1 MFHAPLGP
9 TSWSSLPKGGPQLPL
24 QPQPLGSCLVLH
36 VLVSA
41 HTCASCALGFYRA
54 RDSCLFAVLQEHA
67 SLLRSFSHTQAQEAM
82 LCSSQALQALSPSA
96 CLSTQTQPY
105 VWPVLP
111 QLHLQSP
118 PAVPVAAVP
127 MAAYDLQRALGT
139 CLLMRPREK
148 RFILS
153 LFTIKDQG
161 DTHFIWRF
169 QSEQSS

>member
-1 MFHAPLGP
+1 MLPLD
-9 TSWSSLPKGGPQLPL
+9 LPPGLLCLRWPQLPL
-24 QPQPLGSCLVLH
+24 QPQLLGSYLVLH

-54 RDSCLFAVLQEHA
+54 RDSCLFAALQEHA

-96 CLSTQTQPY
+96 CLSTQTQPC

-118 PAVPVAAVP
+118 PAVPV
-127 MAAYDLQRALGT
+127 AAYDLQRALGT

-169 QSEQSS
+169 QSKQSS

>member
-1 MFHAPLGP
+1 M
-9 TSWSSLPKGGPQLPL
+9 LPL
-24 QPQPLGSCLVLH
+24 DLPPGLLCLRVAPTTSPAPTPWVLPGSSCSGFSTYVRFLCTGVLQ
-36 VLVSA
+36 SE
-41 HTCASCALGFYRA
+41 G
-54 RDSCLFAVLQEHA
+54 LFAVLQEHA

-169 QSEQSS
+169 QSKQSS